1 MNRKS
6 ITKDLVYIAI
16 FVALMVVFTL
26 YVSIPFYPVPLT
38 FQTVICVLAGLL
50 LGAVRGSIAMLVYV
64 FMGFVLSLPV
74 FAGGKGGFSMVF
86 SPTFGYIIGFP
97 VASFVAGII
106 RGKSENAKLPR
117 YLIAALAA
125 CLACYVVG
133 IPYFLLVWRYY
144 LGNLNVWHA
153 AVTYNL
159 LYIPKDA
166 VLCFVAAIIAF
177 KVAPFLFKSKN
188 DKDTKNA
195 ANADNPENNPAADDK
210 NAKQS

>member
-50 LGAVRGSIAMLVYV
+50 LGAKRGSISMLIYV

-74 FAGGKGGFSMVF
+74 FSGGKGGFSMIF

-97 VASFVAGII
+97 VAAFVAGII
-106 RGKSENAKLPR
+106 RGKSGKATFSK
-117 YLIAALAA
+117 YLAAAVSA
-125 CLACYVVG
+125 CLACYVIG
-133 IPYFLLVWRYY
+133 IPYFLLIWRYY
-144 LGNLNVWHA
+144 LGNMNVWHA

-159 LYIPKDA
+159 LYIPKDI
-166 VLCFVAAIIAF
+166 VLCVIAAVVAF
-177 KVAPFLFKSKN
+177 KVAPLLFKSKT

-195 ANADNPENNPAADDK
+195 TNADSPESNPTIDGKDA
-210 NAKQS
+210 

>member
-74 FAGGKGGFSMVF
+74 FAGGKGGF
-86 SPTFGYIIGFP
+86 IG
-97 VASFVAGII
+97 
-106 RGKSENAKLPR
+106 
-117 YLIAALAA
+117 
-125 CLACYVVG
+125 
-133 IPYFLLVWRYY
+133 
-144 LGNLNVWHA
+144 
-153 AVTYNL
+153 
-159 LYIPKDA
+159 
-166 VLCFVAAIIAF
+166 
-177 KVAPFLFKSKN
+177 
-188 DKDTKNA
+188 
-195 ANADNPENNPAADDK
+195 
-210 NAKQS
+210 

>member
-50 LGAVRGSIAMLVYV
+50 LGAKRGSISMLIYV

-74 FAGGKGGFSMVF
+74 FSGGKGGFSMIF

-97 VASFVAGII
+97 VAAFVAGII
-106 RGKSENAKLPR
+106 RGKSGKAKFSK
-117 YLIAALAA
+117 YLAAAVSA
-125 CLACYVVG
+125 CLACYVIG
-133 IPYFLLVWRYY
+133 IPYFLLIWRYY
-144 LGNLNVWHA
+144 LGNMNVWHA

-159 LYIPKDA
+159 LYIPKDI
-166 VLCFVAAIIAF
+166 VLCVIAAVVAF
-177 KVAPFLFKSKN
+177 KVAPLLFKSKN

-195 ANADNPENNPAADDK
+195 TNADSPENNPTADGKD
-210 NAKQS
+210 AEQS

>member
-50 LGAVRGSIAMLVYV
+50 LGAKKGSIAMLVYV
-64 FMGFVLSLPV
+64 FMGFVLYLPV
-74 FAGGKGGFSMVF
+74 FAGAKGGFSLVF
-86 SPTFGYIIGFP
+86 APTFGYIIGFP
-97 VASFVAGII
+97 VAAFVAGII
-106 RGKSENAKLPR
+106 RGKDEKAKFSK
-117 YLIAALAA
+117 YLAASLAA

-133 IPYFLLVWRYY
+133 IPYFLLIWRYY
-144 LGNLNVWHA
+144 LGNMNVWYA

-159 LYIPKDA
+159 LYIPKDV
-166 VLCFVAAIIAF
+166 VLCAVAAIVAF
-177 KVAPFLFKSKN
+177 KVAPLLFKAKSDN
-188 DKDTKNA
+188 AKNA
-195 ANADNPENNPAADDK
+195 VSSDKSDNDRAANDDSAEQTK
-210 NAKQS
+210 

>member
-106 RGKSENAKLPR
+106 RGKSENRK
-117 YLIAALAA
+117 AAQISACRFGGVPCLLRRGHSVFSSRLAI
-125 CLACYVVG
+125 LSG
-133 IPYFLLVWRYY
+133 
-144 LGNLNVWHA
+144 
-153 AVTYNL
+153 
-159 LYIPKDA
+159 
-166 VLCFVAAIIAF
+166 
-177 KVAPFLFKSKN
+177 KS
-188 DKDTKNA
+188 
-195 ANADNPENNPAADDK
+195 
-210 NAKQS
+210 